1 MSRGGVVVVGIGAD
15 GWSGLGEAARAA
27 VTGAGLLVG
36 GARHLALIPPTGAER
51 MPWPSPLSD
60 LLDRLPELA
69 ERGVCVLASGDPM
82 LHGVG
87 ASLAQRLPAGALT
100 VIPHASAPALACARL
115 GWAEAEVE
123 LVSVVGRP
131 LELLHPA
138 LQPGRR
144 VIVLVADP
152 VGPAEVAALLRAR
165 GYGPSRLV
173 ALDELGGPRERM
185 REAAAEDWGDA
196 PAGALCTV
204 AVECRPAPGAPLLP
218 RGPGLADE
226 AYDSDGQLTKRE
238 VRAVTLAHLQ
248 PVPGQLLWDV
258 GAGSGSIG
266 IEWMR
271 AHPACRA
278 VAVERRADRIARI
291 ARNARELGVPGLRI
305 VAGEAPAAL
314 GDLEA
319 PDAVFVGG
327 GLTAPDLLER
337 CWSALGP
344 GGRLVANA
352 VTLEGEALLARW
364 YGERGGRLVRLGVA
378 HAEPVGRF
386 TGWRAQMPVTQW
398 SVRRDAGA

>member
-1 MSRGGVVVVGIGAD
+1 
-15 GWSGLGEAARAA
+15 
-27 VTGAGLLVG
+27 
-36 GARHLALIPPTGAER
+36 
-51 MPWPSPLSD
+51 MPWPSPSPTCSTGC
-60 LLDRLPELA
+60 PELA

-87 ASLAQRLPAGALT
+87 ASLARRLPAGALT

-144 VIVLVADP
+144 VIVLVAGP
-152 VGPAEVAALLRAR
+152 AGPAEVAALLRAR

-173 ALDELGGPRERM
+173 ALEELGGPGERV
-185 REAAAEDWGDA
+185 REATAEDWGDA
-196 PAGALCTV
+196 PAGAALHGRRGV
-204 AVECRPAPGAPLLP
+204 PPGA
-218 RGPGLADE
+218 
-226 AYDSDGQLTKRE
+226 
-238 VRAVTLAHLQ
+238 
-248 PVPGQLLWDV
+248 
-258 GAGSGSIG
+258 
-266 IEWMR
+266 
-271 AHPACRA
+271 
-278 VAVERRADRIARI
+278 RRA
-291 ARNARELGVPGLRI
+291 
-305 VAGEAPAAL
+305 APAARPRPGRRGL
-314 GDLEA
+314 RAPTASSPSGRSGRSPWPTSSRCPASCCGTSAPAAAASASSGCGPTRPAGRWPSSAGPTGSRASRATPARSACPDCGSSPARPRRRSATCEA

-364 YGERGGRLVRLGVA
+364 YGERGGRPDPAGRRPRRAGGPVHRVA
-378 HAEPVGRF
+378 GADAGHP
-386 TGWRAQMPVTQW
+386 W